1 MWYMLCSDMWYM
13 VMYDM
18 WCVICSDMWYVVC
31 VTCDLWH
38 YVLCDSVWHVMF
50 MLPMLISDPSYTQE
64 KSLGTP
70 RTAPCPGLCLLTF
83 GLSFYL
89 MICSQSSFLQHSPIS
104 QSLWNQLGKSLN
116 VAFNNTESNGAM
128 HVFDCMKIFTI
139 NILIIEERNT
149 KQFRKWWL

>member
-1 MWYMLCSDMWYM
+1 MTCDVWY
-13 VMYDM
+13 V
-18 WCVICSDMWYVVC
+18 VICDMWYVLH
-31 VTCDLWH
+31 VTCGTTD
-38 YVLCDSVWHVMF
+38 YVIVCDMWCSCCLCLLVTHH
-50 MLPMLISDPSYTQE
+50 IHHRR
-64 KSLGTP
+64 SLGTP

-89 MICSQSSFLQHSPIS
+89 MISSQSSFLQHSPIS